1 MCRRVYI
8 ENVSKMVPLI
18 GMNRFRRKKGFPSPP
33 ESINA
38 PLVLEQGSSL

>member
-1 MCRRVYI
+1 MQAR
-8 ENVSKMVPLI
+8 LH
-18 GMNRFRRKKGFPSPP
+18 RKRKQNGTIDWDESLSTKERIPIHPP